1 MAETYLNLKKENALL
16 KAGLA
21 DCAMQ
26 LEQSEKARDHLRQ
39 QANELKGVCLALVR
53 MLKLAAAEATVTDE
67 EIDQLREQEIYSAA
81 QREPIRIT
89 KSAWEAATSSE
100 EAKAGKGV
108 VLLVMPQ
115 ENGDYLIDLGDVE
128 KEPEAPAQGAP

>member
-1 MAETYLNLKKENALL
+1 MAETYLNLKEENALL

-53 MLKLAAAEATVTDE
+53 MIKALNEDMEAEPEDGEAAYRA
-67 EIDQLREQEIYSAA
+67 
-81 QREPIRIT
+81 PIRIT
-89 KSAWEAATSSE
+89 KAAWEAATASE

-128 KEPEAPAQGAP
+128 KEPEAPAPEAA